1 MINLPNTLTVLR
13 IFFVPLLLAVML
25 QRNVEVKIGGI
36 PFNTE
41 WLALVIFL
49 AAAGTD
55 LLDGYLARRRHQVT
69 TFGKLADPLA
79 DKLLISAAFIC
90 LVELD
95 RVPAWMVFIIVGREF
110 AVTGLRGIA
119 LSKGYTIAASDLGKT
134 KMVIQ
139 VVAVSLLMIEPYSPV
154 VADMAYLTLWAAVL
168 FATWSAVDYCRTFWL
183 SLGEQHRRKSS
194 GKLATLDK
202 TSKHDLIT

>member
-1 MINLPNTLTVLR
+1 MNLPNALTVLR

-25 QRNVEVKIGGI
+25 HRNVEVEIGGLF
-36 PFNTE
+36 FNTE

-49 AAAGTD
+49 SAAGTD
-55 LLDGYLARRRHQVT
+55 LLDGYIARRRHQVT

-119 LSKGYTIAASDLGKT
+119 LSKGHTISASDLGKT
-134 KMVIQ
+134 KMFTQVI
-139 VVAVSLLMIEPYSPV
+139 AVSLLMITPYSPV
-154 VADMAYLTLWAAVL
+154 VADLAYLSLWFVVL
-168 FATWSAVDYCRTFWL
+168 FALWSAADYCRTFWL
-183 SLGEQHRRKSS
+183 SLGEPPPPKAASKLVPLRKP
-194 GKLATLDK
+194 G
-202 TSKHDLIT
+202 KHDLAT

>member
-25 QRNVEVKIGGI
+25 QRNVEVGIGGVL
-36 PFNTE
+36 FNTE

-90 LVELD
+90 LVELG

-154 VADMAYLTLWAAVL
+154 VADMAYFALWSAVL

-183 SLGEQHRRKSS
+183 SLGEQHQRKSS
-194 GKLATLDK
+194 CKLGTLDK